1 MEKEKQN
8 EERQPQKITWEE
20 LFEIQRRSLRKYGI
34 MIEPRRGVP
43 DGKKEIIFV
52 KKSERVR
59 E

>member
-52 KKSERVR
+52 KKK
-59 E
+59 